1 MSALTH
7 TVYLSLGSNVGAM
20 HATLHGAL
28 VAINANDNCSIL
40 HTSALYKTQ
49 PWGVTE
55 QAHFLNAV
63 CCITTNYT
71 PIQLL
76 HFINSIEHSF
86 GRIRTATNKW
96 QERTLD
102 IDILLF
108 NNQVLHSTPL
118 TIPHAHLHER
128 NFVLIPLCEIAPNV
142 IHPILNKSIAQLQM
156 ECTDVSWVEK

>member
-1 MSALTH
+1 MSAVTH
-7 TVYLSLGSNVGAM
+7 TVYLSLGSNIGTM
-20 HATLHGAL
+20 HATLQSAL
-28 VAINANDNCSIL
+28 SAINANDMCKLIN
-40 HTSALYKTQ
+40 TSTFYKTQ

-108 NNQVLHSTPL
+108 NNHVLHSATL
-118 TIPHAHLHER
+118 TVPHAHLHER

-142 IHPILNKSIAQLQM
+142 IHPIFNKTIAQLQA
-156 ECTDVSWVEK
+156 ECTDGSWVKR